1 MEDFY
6 FERFDERGAAFYE
19 LLVKLHVFDWAY
31 SATAKL
37 VEAAVD
43 RGSRLLEVGPG
54 VGKLAGLLE
63 RRGYR
68 LVGVDVSPAM
78 LRRARRRTS
87 ADLVAGASWALPV
100 RPGAFDGAVALFT
113 LHHWGPHRESAER
126 VARALSPGGRFV
138 AVEVDKDRL
147 PLVGDHSCSER
158 CLRDVLGALFD
169 VKIIRR
175 YPLIAAVAE
184 RKNR

>member
-68 LVGVDVSPAM
+68 VVGVDVSPAM

-87 ADLVAGASWALPV
+87 ADLVAGASWARRCGPARLTGRWPSSRSTTGAPTGS
-100 RPGAFDGAVALFT
+100 RPRGLR
-113 LHHWGPHRESAER
+113 GP
-126 VARALSPGGRFV
+126 
-138 AVEVDKDRL
+138 
-147 PLVGDHSCSER
+147 
-158 CLRDVLGALFD
+158 
-169 VKIIRR
+169 
-175 YPLIAAVAE
+175 
-184 RKNR
+184 

>member
-1 MEDFY
+1 MEVY
-6 FERFDERGAAFYE
+6 FEHFDERGAAFYE
-19 LLVKLHVFDWAY
+19 LLVRLRIFDWAY

-37 VEAAVD
+37 VDGAAD
-43 RGSRLLEVGPG
+43 RGARLLEIGPG
-54 VGKLAGLLE
+54 VGKLAAVLE

-68 LVGVDVSPAM
+68 VVGVDVSPAM

-100 RPGAFDGAVALFT
+100 RQSAFDGAVALFT
-113 LHHWGPHRESAER
+113 LHHWGPHKESVEE
-126 VARALSPGGRFV
+126 VARALRPGGRFV
-138 AVEVDKDRL
+138 AVEVDRDRM

-158 CLRDVLGALFD
+158 CLREVLGARFG

-184 RKNR
+184 KVIS